1 MSTEARLD
9 GRSTFARAG
18 FFLYI
23 GHFIVFAA
31 LIVLWEVAIT
41 YFDVPSFILPTPT
54 NLAIRAWE
62 DMASGLVFHHFTVT
76 LTEVVSGFAGA
87 FVIAMLLGSSI
98 ALVPFVERIVY
109 PYVLILQTIPKVA
122 VAPLF
127 LIWFGYG
134 IQTKAV
140 TAGLV
145 AFLPI
150 LVTVVAGLK
159 AVDPRRELLMRSLRA
174 NSLSKFMKLRLP
186 NMLPYLFAGLE
197 TGIIFAV
204 LGAVLGEFIGG
215 TQGLGALI
223 IQRQAAIDVA
233 GVFSAI
239 FFLSMMGLGLSALIR
254 FTKTKF
260 VFWQS
265 N

>member
-1 MSTEARLD
+1 MSSEARPQEQPTFT
-9 GRSTFARAG
+9 RSG
-18 FFLYI
+18 LLLHV
-23 GHFIVFAA
+23 GHFVVFAA
-31 LIVLWEVAIT
+31 LILLWEVSIT
-41 YFDVPSFILPTPT
+41 YFNVPSFILPTPI
-54 NLAIRAWE
+54 NLAARAWE
-62 DMASGLVFHHFTVT
+62 DLASGLVIHHFTVT

-87 FVIAMLLGSSI
+87 FVVAMLLGSAI

-122 VAPLF
+122 LAPLF

-134 IQTKAV
+134 VQTKAI

-174 NSLSKFMKLRLP
+174 NSLNKFMKLRLP
-186 NMLPYLFAGLE
+186 NMLPHLFAGLE

-215 TQGLGALI
+215 SQGLGALI
-223 IQRQAAIDVA
+223 IARQAAIDVA

-239 FFLSMMGLGLSALIR
+239 FYLSMMGLGLSALIR
-254 FTKTKF
+254 FAKTRF